1 MTTPP
6 EPPPTNEPAGYGQV
20 PPPGWTPPPGSPPP
34 PGYYGYAPL
43 PPSDGQAI
51 AAMVI
56 GIVALVGA
64 CGYGLTLLISP
75 VALFLGRSSMKRID
89 ASQGR
94 IGGRGFA
101 QAGFILGIIGTILLA
116 LAIIAVGVFIA
127 FLAAGS
133 FDTAEC

>member
-6 EPPPTNEPAGYGQV
+6 EPPPANEPPGYGQV
-20 PPPGWTPPPGSPPP
+20 PPPGWTPPPG
-34 PGYYGYAPL
+34 YYGYAPAA
-43 PPSDGQAI
+43 PTDGQAI
-51 AAMVI
+51 ASMII

-64 CGYGLTLLISP
+64 CGYGVTLLISP

-101 QAGFILGIIGTILLA
+101 QAGFILGIIGTVLLV
-116 LAIIAVGVFIA
+116 LTIIAVGVFFT
-127 FLAAGS
+127 FLISSSS
-133 FDTAEC
+133 FEEY